1 MQAWCRRLDHHLGTQ
16 RVRKQPCQ
24 RVRHGWI
31 PVLLFLL
38 FLAMPT
44 PSESALQRWI
54 VTLDHNAS
62 PAQVAQQLRAGG
74 FVVEQVLDAVGV
86 ITGQATAETAEALRS
101 LRGLQ
106 SIEQDQSIQVPPPGT
121 EPTW

>member
-1 MQAWCRRLDHHLGTQ
+1 
-16 RVRKQPCQ
+16 
-24 RVRHGWI
+24 
-31 PVLLFLL
+31 
-38 FLAMPT
+38 MPT